1 MNECFIPDSDG
12 PYQIHKDNTIQNKKI
27 YILQK
32 GFEISISSIQ
42 SLLRDA
48 YQSSDMCIE
57 GYIQMYRIQYIQIRV
72 RDVQTFP
79 RAPFMRAPSSG
90 SHSRHRAVCAS
101 LLCCDSGLI
110 IW

>member
-1 MNECFIPDSDG
+1 MNALFQTQMVHIR
-12 PYQIHKDNTIQNKKI
+12 YIKTIQYKIQNKKI

-57 GYIQMYRIQYIQIRV
+57 GYIQMYRILYRYGLEMFRPSLALLLCELRV
-72 RDVQTFP
+72 QGHTLVT
-79 RAPFMRAPSSG
+79 APFVQA
-90 SHSRHRAVCAS
+90 
-101 LLCCDSGLI
+101 CCVVI
-110 IW
+110 VV